1 MTRAAP
7 PRTVAH
13 WVYRIAERFERAGLT
28 FGHGTDNPLDEAA
41 WLVAH
46 ALAIPFAALESQR
59 NRRVPT
65 KAARYIEDIA
75 ARRIELRTPLAYLI
89 HEAWFAGHKFY
100 VDERVLVPRSIVGDF
115 IPQRFQ
121 PWLQTPVRR
130 ALDLCT
136 GSGCIAIALAHAF
149 PAAQV
154 DAVDISG
161 DALAVAAQNVALHQL
176 ASRVQPL
183 QSDLFAE
190 LTGRYDLIVSNP
202 PYVDAKTMRGLAP
215 EFRREPALALAAGAD
230 GLNLIIDILAQAPAH
245 LSDAGLFIAEVGNSC
260 RALQAAFPAVPFT
273 WLHAPS
279 GDESVFMLPAATL
292 AQHLDGFA
300 AARRRAKPRNEAT
313 AGPSRRRLRVADE
326 PYGGA

>member
-13 WVYRIAERFERAGLT
+13 WVYEITERFERAHLT
-28 FGHGTDNPLDEAA
+28 FGHGTDNALDEAA

-59 NRRVPT
+59 NRRVPD
-65 KAARYIEDIA
+65 AV
-75 ARRIELRTPLAYLI
+75 ARRIDDIAGQRIKHRTPLAYLI
-89 HEAWFAGHKFY
+89 NEAWFAGHRFY
-100 VDERVLVPRSIVGDF
+100 VDERTIVPRSIIGDF
-115 IPQRFQ
+115 IPQKFA

-149 PAAQV
+149 PESQV

-161 DALAVAAQNVALHQL
+161 DALAVAAHNIALHGL
-176 ASRVQPL
+176 DSRVQPV

-190 LTGRYDLIVSNP
+190 LSHRYDLIATNP

-215 EFRREPALALAAGAD
+215 EFRREPALALAAGND
-230 GLNLIIDILAQAPAH
+230 GLDLIIDILARAPAH
-245 LSDAGLFIAEVGNSC
+245 LTAAGLFVAEVGNSC
-260 RALQAAFPAVPFT
+260 HALQAAFPMVPFT

-279 GDESVFMLPAATL
+279 GDESVFALSAATL
-292 AQHLDGFA
+292 AQHADTFA
-300 AARRRAKPRNEAT
+300 AARRERAA
-313 AGPSRRRLRVADE
+313 ALS
-326 PYGGA
+326 